1 MFVGAGVSV
10 DARGSRIL
18 LFRVPLAFLCALID
32 KVCLAFINGLR
43 GAFLEI
49 KDWQGWPGGSQQRAS
64 EGGIRDLS

>member
-32 KVCLAFINGLR
+32 KGCNPLWAC
-43 GAFLEI
+43 ALE
-49 KDWQGWPGGSQQRAS
+49 KKEKRYTGKG
-64 EGGIRDLS
+64 